1 MRLPKKVI
9 IMSGNEFHPFYSAGL
24 SQCRKK
30 EKKAIRLYWNSRES
44 AGKRKRSGHVGCCHQ
59 LTLCFA
65 LFYWISTIASF
76 QSTPRRHLRR
86 KLTIDPFT
94 AEIRPQFRPHLAD
107 FLQRWRRRIPHPTHS
122 FFFFLSFFPPSFIL
136 LLLLLPPSTS
146 FCRWISWWAFSPTW
160 PFHSTCELY
169 NHTTHRCVCLFPLFL
184 RDQNIFLLFLLN
196 RSRSWLKFDQIP
208 TVNVVSI
215 AVAEY
220 NKNDGKPVVK
230 KRERERKK
238 KKRG

>member
-1 MRLPKKVI
+1 MLSFHLLAAKINEDADDTAAKDNIGCCQKMRLPKKVI

-122 FFFFLSFFPPSFIL
+122 FFSFFLSPL
-136 LLLLLPPSTS
+136 
-146 FCRWISWWAFSPTW
+146 
-160 PFHSTCELY
+160 FHSSSSSPSAFHLI
-169 NHTTHRCVCLFPLFL
+169 L
-184 RDQNIFLLFLLN
+184 Q
-196 RSRSWLKFDQIP
+196 
-208 TVNVVSI
+208 VN
-215 AVAEY
+215 
-220 NKNDGKPVVK
+220 
-230 KRERERKK
+230 
-238 KKRG
+238 